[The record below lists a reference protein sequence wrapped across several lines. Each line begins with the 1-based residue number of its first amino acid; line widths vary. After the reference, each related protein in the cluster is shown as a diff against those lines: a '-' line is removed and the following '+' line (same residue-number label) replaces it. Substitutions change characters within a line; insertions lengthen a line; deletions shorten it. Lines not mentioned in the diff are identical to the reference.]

1 MALACSESPFLIGL
15 HMSDNG
21 LRTDMELFLEI
32 LDMFGLNERCL
43 EGMEDQ
49 RFVNNRLCQN
59 PEYLRQVVRDHTGAI
74 SVEDL

>member
-21 LRTDMELFLEI
+21 LRTDIELFLEV

-49 RFVNNRLCQN
+49 TFVQNRLCQN

-74 SVEDL
+74 S